1 LWLGNGFIW
10 GFIPQGFDAL
20 EFFDRA
26 AIEAFTLGFVAQ
38 EEWERVVLLGQAV
51 EAVG

>member
-1 LWLGNGFIW
+1 LGVGNGFLW
-10 GFIPQGFDAL
+10 EFIPQGFQAV

-26 AIEAFTLGFVAQ
+26 AIETLGLGFIAE
-38 EEWERVVLLGQAV
+38 EEWKGVVFLGQAV